1 MRKLYLIE
9 KGTKPT
15 NRKPAYSFIAN
26 SNNEAVLWFK
36 GYLIDTNLQ
45 QSQDYMLYQIGE
57 FNEQNKLETCK
68 IFITGGFE
76 VKSQNKESYY
86 IKQKKLE
93 LKKANE
99 EYLKQCEITEELNN
113 LFNKNK
119 TTTEKTKILFEG
131 KLINE

>member
-9 KGTKPT
+9 KGTKPN
-15 NRKPAYSFIAN
+15 NRIPTYSFIAN
-26 SNNEAVLWFK
+26 SNNEAILWFK
-36 GYLIDTNLQ
+36 GYLIDTSLQ
-45 QSQDYMLYQIGE
+45 NSQDYMLYQIGE

-76 VKSQNKESYY
+76 VKSRNEEGYY

-99 EYLKQCEITEELNN
+99 EYIKQCEITEELNN

-119 TTTEKTKILFEG
+119 NVTEKTRMLFEG